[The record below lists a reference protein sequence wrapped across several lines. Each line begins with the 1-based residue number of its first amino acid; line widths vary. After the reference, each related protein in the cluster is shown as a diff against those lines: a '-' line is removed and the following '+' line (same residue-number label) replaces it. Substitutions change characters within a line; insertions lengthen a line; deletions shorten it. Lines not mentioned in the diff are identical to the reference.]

1 MIELKQVSIWY
12 DPEGDFLEVIWHRK
26 PGAFVESADGR
37 ADIKVDDDGN
47 ILGFQIQALTKITRP
62 TNVTFDTDDP
72 DAEQCQCR
80 KAASPPSDT

>member
-12 DPEGDFLEVIWHRK
+12 DPEGDFLEVVWHRK

-47 ILGFQIQALTKITRP
+47 ILGFQIQALSKITRP
-62 TNVTFDTDDP
+62 TNVTFDIDDP
-72 DAEQCQCR
+72 DVKQCQHR
-80 KAASPPSDT
+80 IEAAQNSDK